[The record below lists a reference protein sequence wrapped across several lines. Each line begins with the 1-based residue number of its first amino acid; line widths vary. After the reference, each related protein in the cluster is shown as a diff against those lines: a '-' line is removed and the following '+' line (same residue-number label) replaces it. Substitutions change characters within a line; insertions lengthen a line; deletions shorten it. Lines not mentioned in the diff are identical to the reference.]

1 MNTIWRMPSWEKRF
15 FGNLIYKNQKY
26 PSMEEEILGTKPGI
40 NLNMLKNLEH
50 YMTPLYLGTQL
61 GIFSKVKFMR
71 DTKDMLKLVAA
82 IAEEHYNITDG
93 ADNNLNYLWYMYHKG
108 SKKDEFRPFVYMAEL
123 MLLKKYDYLNDAEIR
138 NIISMMKSED
148 GDNLA
153 IVTLSIQNLRD
164 LRIKKQGVYSK
175 ENEAY
180 KDLKYT
186 YAFEILNHTVFMETM
201 IEK

>member
-1 MNTIWRMPSWEKRF
+1 MSIIWNIKFLARTL
-15 FGNLIYKNQKY
+15 FGNQKSKKPKY
-26 PSMEEEILGTKPGI
+26 PSMEERTLDMYHQTNPDI
-40 NLNMLKNLEH
+40 LKNLENFMMIS
-50 YMTPLYLGTQL
+50 YIGTQL
-61 GIFSKVKFMR
+61 GIFSRIKFMK
-71 DTKDMLKLVAA
+71 DTKEMLKLVAA

-93 ADNNLNYLWYMYHKG
+93 ADGNLNYLWYMYHKG

-123 MLLKKYDYLNDAEIR
+123 MLLKKYNYLNDAEIR

-164 LRIKKQGVYSK
+164 LRIKEHGIYTKDNK
-175 ENEAY
+175 AY
-180 KDLKYT
+180 KDLNYT

>member
-1 MNTIWRMPSWEKRF
+1 MYHQTNPDI
-15 FGNLIYKNQKY
+15 
-26 PSMEEEILGTKPGI
+26 
-40 NLNMLKNLEH
+40 LKNLENFMLIL
-50 YMTPLYLGTQL
+50 YPGTPL
-61 GIFSKVKFMR
+61 GIFSKLKFMR
-71 DTKDMLKLVAA
+71 DTKEMLKLVAA

-93 ADNNLNYLWYMYHKG
+93 ADGNLNYLWYMYHKG

-123 MLLKKYDYLNDAEIR
+123 MLLNKYNYLNDAEIR

-164 LRIKKQGVYSK
+164 LRIKEHGIYSK
-175 ENEAY
+175 ENEVY

-186 YAFEILNHTVFMETM
+186 YAFEILNHTVFMQTM
-201 IEK
+201 AEK

>member
-1 MNTIWRMPSWEKRF
+1 
-15 FGNLIYKNQKY
+15 
-26 PSMEEEILGTKPGI
+26 MEEEILGTKPEV
-40 NLNMLKNLEH
+40 NLNILNNLER
-50 YMTPLYLGTQL
+50 YMTPLYRGTQL
-61 GIFSKVKFMR
+61 GIFSKLKFMR

-93 ADNNLNYLWYMYHKG
+93 ADGNLNYLWYMYHKG

-123 MLLKKYDYLNDAEIR
+123 MLLKKYNYLNEAEIR
-138 NIISMMKSED
+138 NIVSMMKSD
-148 GDNLA
+148 DRDNLA

-164 LRIKKQGVYSK
+164 LRIKEHGMYSK
-175 ENEAY
+175 DNKAY
-180 KDLKYT
+180 KDLNYT